1 MKIMESDEI
10 RKLREM
16 LESGVI
22 TKDVYDEILSRWGNS
37 GNSNSGPTEKEST
50 GQERTRNRGET
61 IRVSGSSSLS
71 DVYVKEIRVSGSS
84 NIEGNCDANV
94 IHISGSTGVGGDVIS
109 SDTIKVSGSMR
120 VKGKILGNSVSS
132 SGSLHASE
140 IHCRNLDSSG
150 SIHISGSITA
160 EEAHLSGSCEAKNL
174 KVNDLES
181 SGSIRAE
188 IIESDTIVFHGNIR
202 SENVIC
208 RDIEIEIYN
217 TGGRIKNL
225 EAESIIIVPKMRIFS
240 HGYIQIDQ
248 IKCKK
253 GDFDGLRS
261 SRVVGDDLHFGPN
274 CNIDYAEGKKI
285 TIEDGANIR
294 EKKIVE

>member
-1 MKIMESDEI
+1 MDSDEL
-10 RKLREM
+10 RKLKEM
-16 LESGVI
+16 LDSGII
-22 TKDVYDEILSRWGNS
+22 TKEVYDEILSRWGS
-37 GNSNSGPTEKEST
+37 YGNTNTGSSEKEST
-50 GQERTRNRGET
+50 GQERNRNRGET

-71 DVYVKEIRVSGSS
+71 EVFAKEVRVSGSS
-84 NIEGNCDANV
+84 KIDGKCDADV
-94 IHISGSTGVGGDVIS
+94 IHISGSVGVGGDVVS
-109 SDTIKVSGSMR
+109 SDTIEVSGSMR
-120 VKGKILGNSVSS
+120 VEGKISGNSVSS

-140 IHCRNLDSSG
+140 IHCRDLHSSG
-150 SIHISGSITA
+150 SIRISGGITA
-160 EEAHLSGSCEAKNL
+160 DKAHFSGSCEATNL
-174 KVNDLES
+174 KVKDLES

-188 IIESDTIVFHGNIR
+188 TIESDSIVLRANIR
-202 SENVIC
+202 SESVFC
-208 RDIEIEIYN
+208 RDIEIEVYN
-217 TGGRIKNL
+217 SGGRIKNL
-225 EAESIIIVPKMRIFS
+225 EAESILIVPKMRIFS
-240 HGYIQIDQ
+240 HGDIRIEQ